1 MNSVNDAPPLLYMPI
16 DFLKTEIIG
25 IDKEY
30 FFNRFSFTPSYNKG
44 VENCKYFTYNNMKL
58 TIYNSGRTI
67 LSGSLHVFHN
77 QGLNNSNDFGYD
89 DFLKCIDEIY
99 LYFGIRP
106 INMRILQIELGVNI
120 VTKVSQKVI
129 ITNLLFHKRGLFTKS
144 EKNRYSVVK
153 HDHFWFKIYD
163 KSFISNCKDLDI
175 LRIEIKYRNW
185 TLFRTIYGLVN
196 FQNFIDFDKTV
207 FLEDLLKRWNEV
219 ILINPFTLSKEKQQ
233 KFKDL
238 SFWEDKGIKSNPN
251 YSKHFRNLK
260 KINSHCTI
268 NLQEEIYLNIKNK
281 VLELQRL
288 TNSKL
293 TENRKQCIYTGY
305 DISMQKSNS
314 HLLSHTGLRFLCE
327 NNIHEFERLKNIYLS
342 PTLRS
347 SVLQNQIK
355 EIAHNIRTRY
365 SVKNRTTNKNQ
376 VVLFNMG

>member
-1 MNSVNDAPPLLYMPI
+1 MNSVNVPSPLRYMPI

-25 IDKEY
+25 IDKKC
-30 FFNRFSFTPSYNKG
+30 FFNRFSFIPSYRKG
-44 VENCKYFTYNNMKL
+44 VENSKYFTYNNMKL

-77 QGLNNSNDFGYD
+77 QGLNNCNDFGYD
-89 DFLKCIDEIY
+89 DFLKCLDQLF

-106 INMRILQIELGVNI
+106 KNMRILQIELGVNI
-120 VTKVSQKVI
+120 VTKFSQKEI
-129 ITNLLFHKRGLFTKS
+129 ITNLLFHKRCSFTKS

-163 KSFISNCKDLDI
+163 KSFISRCKDSDI
-175 LRIEIKYRNW
+175 LRIEIKHKNW
-185 TLFRTIYGLVN
+185 TSFRTKYGLVS
-196 FQNFIDFDKTV
+196 FQDFIDFDKTV
-207 FLEDLLKRWNEV
+207 FLEDLLKRWNEI
-219 ILINPFTLSKEKQQ
+219 ILINPYTLSKEKQL

-238 SFWEDKGIKSNPN
+238 SFWEEIKSNSI
-251 YSKHFRNLK
+251 YSKHFKNLK
-260 KINSHCTI
+260 KINSHCKN

-327 NNIHEFERLKNIYLS
+327 NNIHEFERLKKIYLS
-342 PTLRS
+342 DTLRR
-347 SVLQNQIK
+347 SVLPIQIK